1 MAKNKLVKLL
11 YIFLI
16 LHPIMDLGT
25 ALMTRFEIGMV
36 SIGVILRGLFLF
48 LMLVY
53 LFFFNSSK
61 YKKKSICYIFLIFI
75 FSVIYFLTKPELL
88 NKSFLLN
95 EGIYLFKYMYFPI
108 VFTCLFNLHD
118 EAVLDKNK
126 IVNIFFINLL
136 VYSFLIIIPFITNTS
151 FNSYAKNKGVGVVG
165 WFFSANEIGAILS
178 IIFPLVFLYIN
189 KSVKLSIVL
198 SLLLVLFSVMLMG
211 TKVAFF
217 GCVGAII
224 VVLFY
229 YIINFKK
236 YKKTHFVLTIVLLLF
251 VFLISSN
258 LPVMKNI
265 NRRMRYYN
273 SVNNASVVEKSTT
286 NDSSNKQ
293 VEKKDNKTITNNN
306 QARIDNTNPKFML
319 SSRDRLWSRVY
330 NIYKTR
336 DLGEK
341 LFGIGFSNRNS
352 IDDAR
357 IEKLIEMDFFD
368 IVLRYGILGLI
379 IYLLPFMMVGFLLV
393 KDILINKFKMTIEQ
407 YLFLYSTIVGLGAGF
422 IAGHVFSSP
431 PVSIYMALLMIF
443 DLSVFK
449 KEEQKE
455 LDKENIYFLALH
467 LGQGGIERATI
478 NTANALCEKKNV
490 TIISFYNLKD
500 ELYDIDPRVNI
511 KYLYDGGPNRD
522 EFMNS
527 IKNKDIISFIK
538 NAFKA
543 CDILLKK
550 KFLMIKEIKK
560 INSGIVVSTTI
571 KFSLL
576 LNDYGKNNV
585 LKVVQE
591 HRYHNNDKKYL
602 RTMKY
607 GYGNIDYIMALTKK
621 LSLDYKDLFRENKKI
636 KIVIMPNMMSNNIYK
651 KSNLDKKVVI
661 SVNRLDYGKRVNEI
675 IDIASLVKD
684 LGWKFKL
691 IGDGKEFNNLK
702 RQIDELKLN
711 DVVQLMGVLSNEKV
725 IEELSKSSIYVT
737 TSVTEG
743 FAISLIEA
751 CSVGLPCICYEIE
764 NDLSDIVKNNQ
775 NGYIIKD
782 RNEEEFV
789 KKLRFLMT
797 NAEKRKIFGKKS
809 QVVSREFSPDV
820 ISRKWFDFIDKS
832 SL

>member
-1 MAKNKLVKLL
+1 MRL
-11 YIFLI
+11 
-16 LHPIMDLGT
+16 
-25 ALMTRFEIGMV
+25 
-36 SIGVILRGLFLF
+36 
-48 LMLVY
+48 
-53 LFFFNSSK
+53 
-61 YKKKSICYIFLIFI
+61 FI
-75 FSVIYFLTKPELL
+75 F
-88 NKSFLLN
+88 
-95 EGIYLFKYMYFPI
+95 FK
-108 VFTCLFNLHD
+108 
-118 EAVLDKNK
+118 
-126 IVNIFFINLL
+126 
-136 VYSFLIIIPFITNTS
+136 
-151 FNSYAKNKGVGVVG
+151 
-165 WFFSANEIGAILS
+165 
-178 IIFPLVFLYIN
+178 
-189 KSVKLSIVL
+189 
-198 SLLLVLFSVMLMG
+198 
-211 TKVAFF
+211 
-217 GCVGAII
+217 
-224 VVLFY
+224 
-229 YIINFKK
+229 
-236 YKKTHFVLTIVLLLF
+236 
-251 VFLISSN
+251 
-258 LPVMKNI
+258 
-265 NRRMRYYN
+265 
-273 SVNNASVVEKSTT
+273 
-286 NDSSNKQ
+286 
-293 VEKKDNKTITNNN
+293 
-306 QARIDNTNPKFML
+306 
-319 SSRDRLWSRVY
+319 VY

-407 YLFLYSTIVGLGAGF
+407 YLFLYSTMVGLGAGF

-675 IDIASLVKD
+675 IDIASQVKD